1 MPDVTVSIFNDSTLL
16 TDEEVQR
23 VAGALQRQVSEH
35 FAPAWGLG
43 ATLTFAPKGK
53 RPAPG
58 TWWLAVLDTADQ
70 AGALGYH
77 DATAEGLPMGKV
89 FAKTDLDNHLSWSV
103 TLSHELLE
111 MLVDPDLNLTS
122 FVQDTAK
129 TGKLYAYEVCDPVED
144 DQFGYAIDGVSVS
157 NFVLPAYFQGRSAAK
172 GARLDFGGHLTG
184 AAPTLLSGGHIGEFD
199 VGRATGWTQLTAATE
214 GQPHR
219 GHLRI
224 PVPGGRTE
232 RRRRPR
238 QEWTMSGERLVP
250 M

>member
-1 MPDVTVSIFNDSTLL
+1 MPNVTVSIFNDSTLL
-16 TDEEVQR
+16 ADADVER
-23 VAGALQRQVSEH
+23 AAAALQRQVSEH
-35 FAPAWGLG
+35 FAPAWGVG
-43 ATLTFAPKGK
+43 ATLSFVPKGQ
-53 RPAPG
+53 APTPG
-58 TWWLAVLDTADQ
+58 SWWLVVLDSADQ
-70 AGALGYH
+70 AGVLGYH
-77 DATAEGLPMGKV
+77 DATPDGLPMGKV

-111 MLVDPDLNLTS
+111 MLADPGVNLAS
-122 FVQDTAK
+122 FIQDSPK

-144 DQFGYAIDGVSVS
+144 DQFGYAVDGVSVS
-157 NFVLPAYFQGRSAAK
+157 NFVLPAYFEPHAK
-172 GARLDFGGHLTG
+172 ATAGQFDFGGHLT
-184 AAPTLLSGGHIGEFD
+184 APAPALLSGGHIGQFD
-199 VGRATGWTQLTAATE
+199 VGQTAGWTQLSAATE

-238 QEWTMSGERLVP
+238 TQWVMSGDRLVP

>member
-1 MPDVTVSIFNDSTLL
+1 MPDIAVAIFNDSTLL
-16 TDEEVQR
+16 PDAEVQR
-23 VAGALQRQVSEH
+23 VAAALQRQVSEH
-35 FAPAWGLG
+35 FAPAWGMG
-43 ATLTFAPKGK
+43 ATLSFVPKGE
-53 RPAPG
+53 RPASG
-58 TWWLAVLDTADQ
+58 SWWLVVLDSADQ
-70 AGALGYH
+70 AGVLGYH

-111 MLVDPDLNLTS
+111 MLADPDLNLTA
-122 FVQDTAK
+122 FMQTTPK
-129 TGKLYAYEVCDPVED
+129 TGKLYAIEVCDPVED

-157 NFVLPAYFQGRSAAK
+157 NFVLPAYFRPHAAP
-172 GARLDFGGHLTG
+172 GAQLDFGGHLTG
-184 AAPTLLSGGHIGEFD
+184 PAPTLLSGGHIGEFD
-199 VGRATGWTQLTAATE
+199 VGRATGWTQVTAATE

-224 PVPGGRTE
+224 PVAGGRTE

-238 QEWTMSGERLVP
+238 AQWTMSGDRLVP

>member
-1 MPDVTVSIFNDSTLL
+1 MPDVTVSIFNDSTVLS
-16 TDEEVQR
+16 DDAVRR
-23 VAGALQRQVSEH
+23 VVDALQRQVKEH
-35 FAPAWGLG
+35 FAPAWGIG
-43 ATLTFAPKGK
+43 ATLVFAPQGE
-53 RPAPG
+53 RPARG

-70 AGALGYH
+70 AHELGYH
-77 DATAEGLPMGKV
+77 DATAQGLPIGKV
-89 FAKTDLDNHLSWSV
+89 FAKSDLDNHLSWSV

-111 MLVDPDLNLTS
+111 MLADPDLNLTS
-122 FVQDTAK
+122 FVQDTPK

-157 NFVLPAYFQGRSAAK
+157 NFVLPAYFQGRT
-172 GARLDFGGHLTG
+172 GANEPLDFRGHLTG
-184 AAPTLLSGGHIGEFD
+184 AAPALLSGGHIGEFD
-199 VGRATGWTQLTAATE
+199 VGRATGWTQITAATE

-224 PVPGGRTE
+224 PVVGGRTE

-238 QEWTMSGERLVP
+238 DQWTMSGERLVP